1 MQVLVRDNN
10 VDQALKALKKKMQRE
25 GIFREMKLRRH
36 FEKPSERRAR
46 EAAEAVR
53 RARKM
58 ERKACPTFSGRED
71 GAVCCSDVLDE
82 RRCHPVALPGNAP
95 GTRAL
100 EQTVYRP

>member
-1 MQVLVRDNN
+1 MAAAGHSTRKAPIGGAHRRIGVGGQVQVLVRDNN

-36 FEKPSERRAR
+36 YEKPSERRAR

-58 ERKACPTFSGRED
+58 ERKRLERE
-71 GAVCCSDVLDE
+71 GF
-82 RRCHPVALPGNAP
+82 
-95 GTRAL
+95 
-100 EQTVYRP
+100 

>member
-1 MQVLVRDNN
+1 MPSGITPPQIFVTRSPTLQIIVRDNN
-10 VDQALKALKKKMQRE
+10 IDQALKALKKKMQRE

-58 ERKACPTFSGRED
+58 ERKRLERE
-71 GAVCCSDVLDE
+71 GF
-82 RRCHPVALPGNAP
+82 
-95 GTRAL
+95 
-100 EQTVYRP
+100 